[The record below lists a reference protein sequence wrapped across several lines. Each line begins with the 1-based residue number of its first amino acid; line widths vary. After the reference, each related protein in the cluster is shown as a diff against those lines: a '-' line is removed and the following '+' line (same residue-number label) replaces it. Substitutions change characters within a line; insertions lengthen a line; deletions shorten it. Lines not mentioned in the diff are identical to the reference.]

1 MSKTSQAGAA
11 QIVRIAGLG
20 ASTVLSDLAEA
31 TASKGGEETTQ
42 DWTVSSMSS

>member
-20 ASTVLSDLAEA
+20 ASAVLSGLAEA
-31 TASKGGEETTQ
+31 TANKGGEEMTQ
-42 DWTVSSMSS
+42 DCQ